1 MFEEHPTRHGAPVR
15 HVVDGLFNLP
25 IRRVETEDRC
35 DAVDAARRIV
45 ADDVAAVGVA
55 QRHGIGEHGIE
66 DVLEVE
72 GRAAHRLEHVADGS
86 LALGRLVLLP
96 HQPCE
101 AHGDAGLPGKDRDR
115 RDLLVT
121 ERVDAVA
128 PEAHDADDVAV
139 DDDGQ
144 AQDGPVPGQ
153 ALPLSPA
160 VLRVGQDVVD
170 VHRRS
175 LEGHAP
181 HARFGTGRD
190 RVLAFVLADVGRHPA
205 VRHQPEQVA
214 IPQVDVAGIGRAE
227 LCRALRDLLEDR
239 RELEATV
246 DDGMQNFADG
256 GQRLGAAIARGRR
269 CAGGVLGEKR
279 FGHACS
285 VGRDRAQ
292 P

>member
-1 MFEEHPTRHGAPVR
+1 M
-15 HVVDGLFNLP
+15 
-25 IRRVETEDRC
+25 
-35 DAVDAARRIV
+35 
-45 ADDVAAVGVA
+45 ADDVAGVGVA
-55 QRHGIGEHGIE
+55 QRNGVGEHGIK
-66 DVLEVE
+66 DILEIE
-72 GRAAHRLEHVADGS
+72 RRAAHCLQHLTDRR
-86 LALGRLVLLP
+86 LALHRLVLLR
-96 HQPCE
+96 HQARE
-101 AHGDAGLPGKDRDR
+101 AHGDAGLPGEDRDR

-128 PEAHDADDVAV
+128 PEAHHADDVAV

-144 AQDGPVPGQ
+144 PQDGPVPGQ

-170 VHRRS
+170 VHRPS
-175 LEGHAP
+175 LEGNAP
-181 HARFGTGRD
+181 DARFGTGRD

-256 GQRLGAAIARGRR
+256 GQRLGAAIARARR
-269 CAGGVLGEKR
+269 CAGVCSEKR
-279 FGHACS
+279 FGHACAPWEGS
-285 VGRDRAQ
+285 SATLAQ
-292 P
+292 APSRVKPGEPKV